1 MMSQGVAGS
10 SHCEPWGLE
19 QSKGCQAQAEH
30 RCSLVRCGEGRNS
43 PSACR
48 CYALCPVESKRP
60 PTQGSQVRAKYSCF
74 QLPPQGRRVLGVC
87 LRLREEERAGRGS
100 PATMG
105 QVLSAPWQGSQ
116 PLHHLQPCTSA
127 SIAGTEQD
135 PGNSPQGR
143 TKCSLLLTFAL
154 SFSVCVLCD
163 RADVDPDI
171 CGRTFAKSG
180 ICVHEFCL
188 VSSSKGSFQLPATD
202 APFLSGLVKSCT
214 FLSYRFLQLAFMV
227 KEPHGR
233 ELVGSLF
240 MLSDAQPSMQIR
252 R

>member
-1 MMSQGVAGS
+1 MSSGKRKAPDSGEPGESEVFLLSTPTTRQKGSGGLPEAERGGKGRQGLPSHHGASSLCSLAGVPAPPPPPAMYLSQHCRHRAGS
-10 SHCEPWGLE
+10 WE
-19 QSKGCQAQAEH
+19 QPSGTHKVLTAAH
-30 RCSLVRCGEGRNS
+30 ICSFL
-43 PSACR
+43 
-48 CYALCPVESKRP
+48 
-60 PTQGSQVRAKYSCF
+60 
-74 QLPPQGRRVLGVC
+74 
-87 LRLREEERAGRGS
+87 
-100 PATMG
+100 
-105 QVLSAPWQGSQ
+105 
-116 PLHHLQPCTSA
+116 
-127 SIAGTEQD
+127 
-135 PGNSPQGR
+135 
-143 TKCSLLLTFAL
+143 
-154 SFSVCVLCD
+154 FSVCVLCG